1 MQSYRSRFTYTL
13 VTFAL
18 LGAALIFGESR
29 GRAESLAS
37 LDLSDPRL
45 VEAGRYLA
53 DAGDCVSCHTRQGGP
68 PFAGGRALDTPFG
81 VIYSAN
87 ITSETATGIG
97 AWSEEQIGHALRQG
111 IAADGTHLYPAFPY
125 TAYTGISDADVHAL
139 YAYLRT
145 LRPVKYAPPHND
157 LPFPFNVRASLALW
171 NMLFFTD
178 ARFVPDATRSA
189 EWNRGA
195 YLTRT
200 FGHCSSCHSP
210 RNALGGERTSLEFT
224 GGVYLDEVA
233 DAVSNDKVTPL
244 EERTV
249 RNWSAPNLTSASN
262 GLGAWS
268 IEEIT
273 SYLQTGHNARAGAF
287 GPMSTVVMNSTSR
300 LTHSDAHAIAVYLK
314 TLKPAEQYVETK
326 GDAQQLKMGEIVYT
340 SRCSDCHQSTGL
352 GMPRTANSDPSKTA
366 PPLAGNAVLQAP
378 DPSSLI
384 NIILY
389 GAHEADSVTGSWP
402 RMSGFELSVGLDDE
416 QIAALC
422 SYLRRSWGNSASA
435 VTSTQVSRQH

>member
-145 LRPVKYAPPHND
+145 
-157 LPFPFNVRASLALW
+157 
-171 NMLFFTD
+171 
-178 ARFVPDATRSA
+178 
-189 EWNRGA
+189 
-195 YLTRT
+195 
-200 FGHCSSCHSP
+200 
-210 RNALGGERTSLEFT
+210 
-224 GGVYLDEVA
+224 
-233 DAVSNDKVTPL
+233 
-244 EERTV
+244 
-249 RNWSAPNLTSASN
+249 
-262 GLGAWS
+262 
-268 IEEIT
+268 
-273 SYLQTGHNARAGAF
+273 
-287 GPMSTVVMNSTSR
+287 
-300 LTHSDAHAIAVYLK
+300 
-314 TLKPAEQYVETK
+314 
-326 GDAQQLKMGEIVYT
+326 
-340 SRCSDCHQSTGL
+340 
-352 GMPRTANSDPSKTA
+352 
-366 PPLAGNAVLQAP
+366 
-378 DPSSLI
+378 
-384 NIILY
+384 
-389 GAHEADSVTGSWP
+389 
-402 RMSGFELSVGLDDE
+402 
-416 QIAALC
+416 
-422 SYLRRSWGNSASA
+422 
-435 VTSTQVSRQH
+435 